1 MSDFGDAYIESFNG
15 NVHMNPPLNRK
26 LADTLYAPKG
36 GTGLTDGDKGDII
49 VSASGAAMNIDP
61 TVATTAGRALMSAAD
76 AAAQRTALGLGGAAT
91 VAANNR
97 FVLWASEFI
106 PRSTNGC
113 GVNSL
118 ETGTNRVNY
127 DTLDFDKDTAEY
139 AQRWMAMPS
148 NWNLGTITAKFWWTA
163 ASGSGDVIW
172 GIQARAFGDNSAL
185 DQASGTALTAT
196 DTLQTAAAV
205 HISPATSAVTV
216 AGTLAAGIPVCFQI
230 YRYATAGGDT
240 LSVDAQLIAV
250 EITFTPA

>member
-1 MSDFGDAYIESFNG
+1 MSDFGDAYVEGFKD
-15 NVHMNPPLNRK
+15 VHMNPPLTRK
-26 LADTLYAPKG
+26 LADSLYDPKG
-36 GTGLTDGDKGDII
+36 TTGLTDGDKGDVV
-49 VSASGAAMNIDP
+49 VSGSGAVLSIDP

-91 VAANNR
+91 TAAVNR

-106 PRSTNGC
+106 PRITNGC

-127 DTLDFDKDTAEY
+127 DTLDFDASTQEF
-139 AQRWMAMPS
+139 AQRWKDMPS
-148 NWNLGTITAKFWWTA
+148 NWNLGTITARFWWTA

-185 DQASGTALTAT
+185 DQAFGTAQTVT
-196 DTLQTAAAV
+196 DTLLTAGANHISSATAA
-205 HISPATSAVTV
+205 ITV
-216 AGTLAAGIPVCFQI
+216 SGTLAAGMPACFQV
-230 YRYATAGGDT
+230 YRDAAAGGDT
-240 LSVDAQLIAV
+240 LAVDAQLIAV

>member
-1 MSDFGDAYIESFNG
+1 MSDFGDSYVDGFKD
-15 NVHMNPPLNRK
+15 VHMNPPLTRK

-36 GTGLTDGDKGDII
+36 TNGLTDGDKGDII
-49 VSASGAAMNIDP
+49 VSGNGSVLNIDP
-61 TVATTAGRALMSAAD
+61 TVATTAGRALMAAAD
-76 AAAQRTALGLGGAAT
+76 ASAQRTALGLGGAAT

-97 FVLWASEFI
+97 FVMWASEFI

-127 DTLDFDKDTAEY
+127 DTLDFDPSTTEY
-139 AQRWMAMPS
+139 AQRWVSMPS

-172 GIQARAFGDNSAL
+172 GIQARSFGDNSAL
-185 DQASGTALTAT
+185 DQALGTAQTAT

-205 HISPATSAVTV
+205 HVSPATSAITV
-216 AGTLAAGIPVCFQI
+216 AGTLAAGIPTLFQV
-230 YRYATAGGDT
+230 YRTAST
-240 LSVDAQLIAV
+240 HLADAQLIAV